1 MRNLFIL
8 LSQMSQAHFLSFF
21 PWTMKL
27 AYEGTV
33 IDLFYLEY
41 TDGLNNNIF

>member
-1 MRNLFIL
+1 MRNLLML

-21 PWTMKL
+21 PWTVKL

-33 IDLFYLEY
+33 IDLFYLGY
-41 TDGLNNNIF
+41 TDDLNNNIF